1 MAETPAN
8 GDETLGL
15 ADTLQWLA
23 VLYADISG
31 SSRLY
36 EQFGDVAAQRDIVRC
51 LNLLTEVA
59 QAHGGRL
66 EQTIGDEVMCSFVL
80 PERAAQAAVAMHE
93 KLRAASA
100 ANTFVSGTLRVR
112 IGWHYG
118 VAESINGELGG
129 ALLVIAQQITSL
141 ARPDEILAS
150 DTAVGALSAPWRSS
164 AQRLDTIESRVD
176 GQPLTIYH
184 LPWDKD
190 EEVTQFRLGKAP
202 TRVIVSTRLTLRH
215 GDTTVVL
222 DANQRRCVVG
232 RGRDSDLP
240 TGSRFTS
247 KRHAEVVYRRGRFY
261 VIDNSINGTFIAPQ
275 GGMVQHLHHEE
286 VALLGSGVIMF
297 GSPASKDPD
306 ASVSY
311 ECI

>member
-1 MAETPAN
+1 MAN
-8 GDETLGL
+8 GPVTGEETFGL

-36 EQFGDVAAQRDIVRC
+36 EQFGDVTAQRDIVRC
-51 LNLLTEVA
+51 LTLLTEVA

-66 EQTIGDEVMCSFVL
+66 ERTIGDEVMCSFVL

-93 KLRAASA
+93 KLREASA
-100 ANTFVSGTLRVR
+100 AQAFVSGTLRVR

-118 VAESINGELGG
+118 VAESHDGELGG
-129 ALLVIAQQITSL
+129 ALPLVAQQVTAL

-150 DTAVGALSAPWRSS
+150 DPAVAALSAGWRSA

-176 GQPLTIYH
+176 GQPLTIYR

-190 EEVTQFRLGKAP
+190 EEVTQFRLGKTPA
-202 TRVIVSTRLTLRH
+202 RVIVSTRLVLRH
-215 GDTTVVL
+215 GATVLAL
-222 DANQRRCVVG
+222 DANRRRCSVG
-232 RGRDSDLP
+232 RGRDADLA

-247 KRHAEVVYRRGRFY
+247 KRHAEILYRRGRFY
-261 VIDNSINGTFIAPQ
+261 VVDNSINGTFIAPEGSQ
-275 GGMVQHLHHEE
+275 VQHLHHEE
-286 VALLGSGVIMF
+286 AALLGKGVIMF
-297 GSPASKDPD
+297 GSPANRDPA

-311 ECI
+311 ECV

>member
-1 MAETPAN
+1 MTDDRIPRSEVMSL
-8 GDETLGL
+8 E
-15 ADTLQWLA
+15 DTLQCLA

-36 EQFGDVAAQRDIVRC
+36 EQFGDAAAQRDIMRC

-59 QAHGGRL
+59 QRHGGRL

-80 PERAAQAAVAMHE
+80 PERAAEAAVAMHE
-93 KLRAASA
+93 KLREASA
-100 ANTFVSGTLRVR
+100 AQAFDSGTLRVR

-118 VAESINGELGG
+118 VAEASNDELGG
-129 ALLVIAQQITSL
+129 ALPTVAQQVTGL

-150 DTAVGALSAPWRSS
+150 DAAVAALSSSWRGA
-164 AQRLDTIESRVD
+164 AQRLDTIDSRVD
-176 GQPLTIYH
+176 GQPVTLYR

-190 EEVTQFRLGKAP
+190 EEVTHFRLDKTP
-202 TRVIVSTRLTLRH
+202 TRVIASMRLILRH
-215 GDTTVVL
+215 GEREVL
-222 DANQRRCVVG
+222 VDADHRRCTIG
-232 RGRDSDLP
+232 RGRDSDLA

-261 VIDNSINGTFIAPQ
+261 VIDNSINGTFIAPD
-275 GGMVQHLHHEE
+275 GGAVQHLHHEE
-286 VALLGSGVIMF
+286 AALLGRGVIMF

-306 ASVSY
+306 ASVMY
-311 ECI
+311 DCD

>member
-1 MAETPAN
+1 MNEEQVT

-36 EQFGDVAAQRDIVRC
+36 EQFGDVTAQRDIVRC

-59 QAHGGRL
+59 QQHGGRL
-66 EQTIGDEVMCSFVL
+66 ERTIGDEVMCSFVL
-80 PERAAQAAVAMHE
+80 PERAAEAAVAMHE
-93 KLRAASA
+93 KLREASA
-100 ANTFVSGTLRVR
+100 AQRFVSGTLRVR

-118 VAESINGELGG
+118 VAEASNGELGG
-129 ALLVIAQQITSL
+129 ALPVIAQQVTSL

-150 DTAVGALSAPWRSS
+150 ESAIGALSADWRAS
-164 AQRLDTIESRVD
+164 AQRLDTIDSRVD
-176 GQPLTIYH
+176 GQPMTLYR

-202 TRVIVSTRLTLRH
+202 TRVIVSTRLVLRH
-215 GDTTVVL
+215 GAIEVVL
-222 DANQRRCVVG
+222 DADHRRCAVG
-232 RGRDSDLP
+232 RGRDADLA

-261 VIDNSINGTFIAPQ
+261 VIDNSINGTFVAPE
-275 GGMVQHLHHEE
+275 GGAVQHLHHEE
-286 VALLGSGVIMF
+286 GALLGSGVIMF
-297 GSPASKDPD
+297 GSPANKDPG
-306 ASVSY
+306 ASVAY
-311 ECI
+311 RCE

>member
-1 MAETPAN
+1 MVNAPAIGEETF
-8 GDETLGL
+8 GL

-36 EQFGDVAAQRDIVRC
+36 EQFGDVTAQRDIVRC
-51 LNLLTEVA
+51 LTLLTEVA

-66 EQTIGDEVMCSFVL
+66 ERTIGDEVMCSFVL

-93 KLRAASA
+93 KLREASA
-100 ANTFVSGTLRVR
+100 AQAFVSGTLRVR

-118 VAESINGELGG
+118 VAESHDGELGG
-129 ALLVIAQQITSL
+129 ALPLVAQQVTAL

-150 DTAVGALSAPWRSS
+150 DPAVAALSAGWRSA

-176 GQPLTIYH
+176 GQPLTIYR

-190 EEVTQFRLGKAP
+190 EEVTQFRLGRTP
-202 TRVIVSTRLTLRH
+202 TRVIVSTRLVLRH
-215 GDTTVVL
+215 GATVLAL
-222 DANQRRCVVG
+222 DANRRRCSVG
-232 RGRDSDLP
+232 RGRDADLA

-247 KRHAEVVYRRGRFY
+247 KRHAEILYRRGRFY
-261 VIDNSINGTFIAPQ
+261 VVDNSINGTFIAPEGSQ
-275 GGMVQHLHHEE
+275 VQHLHHEE
-286 VALLGSGVIMF
+286 AALLGKGVIMF
-297 GSPASKDPD
+297 GSPANRDPA

-311 ECI
+311 ECV